1 MANEFRVKNG
11 IFSPS
16 IGTESGDFTIDSAGD
31 IILDADGTDIIL
43 KDGGTSFGS
52 FKRASSDFIIKAED
66 ADNDIIFK
74 GIDGSSTITALTLD
88 MSEAGAATFSGGIA
102 DSGTISAG
110 TWNGGVIAAAYLPDA
125 SATAQGV
132 VELATTAETTTGT
145 DTARAVTPDGLKD
158 LSLIHI

>member
-31 IILDADGTDIIL
+31 IIFDADGTDIVL

-74 GIDGSSTITALTLD
+74 GIDGASTITALT
-88 MSEAGAATFSGGIA
+88 
-102 DSGTISAG
+102 
-110 TWNGGVIAAAYLPDA
+110 
-125 SATAQGV
+125 
-132 VELATTAETTTGT
+132 
-145 DTARAVTPDGLKD
+145 
-158 LSLIHI
+158 